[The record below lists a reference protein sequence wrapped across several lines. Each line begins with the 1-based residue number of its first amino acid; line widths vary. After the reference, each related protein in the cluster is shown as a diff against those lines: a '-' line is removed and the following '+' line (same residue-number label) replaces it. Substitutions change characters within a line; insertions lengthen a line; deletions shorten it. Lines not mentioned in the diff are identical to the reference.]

1 MTKILFALACV
12 YAVMGSVMLH
22 AQAPSSFGTEFMI
35 AIPPNDAQSY
45 PVQALQ
51 IMIASPFD
59 ATVQIFDYERGSQR
73 TRKVLAGTTL
83 LLSNERGETS
93 WAWEVWEPDVAL
105 RKGVRISSDQ
115 PIAVW
120 VLNSKVVSSDGY
132 MALPIQQ
139 WGREYRVMSYY
150 DFNEVRPWAGGF
162 LIVAN
167 EQTSVRIKLQGSDVG
182 AETSGGRRIGD
193 EYTVLLQ
200 EGDVYM
206 VTGDATTRG
215 GFDLSGTHITADRPI
230 GVFGFHQRTTM
241 PNLLI
246 EGNGRNHL
254 VEMLPP
260 VPAYGTSF
268 TTLEFNRVRSNGIGS
283 GDVFRLVASENNTR
297 WSCSYFDVRTGA
309 LLGNQGGLLP
319 RAGDVADISQTQQP
333 TALVQGLALW
343 ESDKP
348 VALMQYSCSS
358 TFDGD
363 SNLDPMMISISPDNT
378 MTSKVTAVMAQSQQF
393 QTHHVS
399 VVVRTSRADPEYAAN
414 LASIRLNGSH
424 LPVRHV
430 ANDVHIATVMLQNEQ
445 TGSVVIQAAPNVAIS
460 GTVYGNSLVDAYG
473 WAMAGGSP
481 QRQTSAADEQSTSSS
496 VRTWHDDANYMLHI
510 DLQNSPAYTTVHLY
524 DIQGTCLAT
533 ATGASQQLTLT
544 TAQLAAGAYLVRV
557 VDAAGESVATT
568 LTIR

>member
-1 MTKILFALACV
+1 MKKILLAS
-12 YAVMGSVMLH
+12 AFMLAFFGTMTLH

-83 LLSNERGETS
+83 MLSDDRGETS

-105 RKGVRISSDQ
+105 RKGVRITSDQ

-132 MALPIQQ
+132 MALPIAT

-182 AETSGGRRIGD
+182 AETSGGKRIGD
-193 EYTVLLQ
+193 VYTVLLQ

-206 VTGDATTRG
+206 VSGDATTRG
-215 GFDLSGTHITADRPI
+215 GFDLSGTQITADRPI

-260 VPAYGTSF
+260 VTAYGTSF
-268 TTLEFNRVRSNGIGS
+268 TTLEFNRVRSNGLGS
-283 GDVFRLVASENNTR
+283 GDVFRLVASEDNTR
-297 WSCSYFDVRTGA
+297 WSCTYFDVRTGS
-309 LLGNQGGLLP
+309 LLGNQGGVLP

-333 TALVQGLALW
+333 TALVQGLAFW
-343 ESDKP
+343 ETDKP

-363 SNLDPMMISISPDNT
+363 SNLDPMMISISPDST

-393 QTHHVS
+393 QTHHLS
-399 VVVRTSRADPEYAAN
+399 VVVRTPRTDPEYAAN
-414 LASIRLNGSH
+414 LASVRVNGST

-430 ANDVHIATVMLQNEQ
+430 ANDVHVATVTLQNEQ

-473 WAMAGGSP
+473 WTMAGGSP
-481 QRQTSAADEQSTSSS
+481 QRQTNVADGQPTSNN
-496 VRTWHDDANYMLHI
+496 VRTWHDIANQMLYI
-510 DLQNSPAYTTVHLY
+510 DLEHPTAHASALLY
-524 DIQGTCLAT
+524 DVQGTCRISVAGAFQPLILST
-533 ATGASQQLTLT
+533 AE
-544 TAQLAAGAYLVRV
+544 LAAGAYLIRV
-557 VDAAGESVATT
+557 VDASGVRVSTT
-568 LTIR
+568 LIIR

>member
-1 MTKILFALACV
+1 MTKILLALACA
-12 YAVMGSVMLH
+12 YAFIGSVMLH

-45 PVQALQ
+45 PVVALQ

-105 RKGVRISSDQ
+105 PKGVRITSDQ

-132 MALPIQQ
+132 IALPISQ

-150 DFNEVRPWAGGF
+150 DFNEARPWAGGF

-167 EQTSVRIKLQGSDVG
+167 EQTSVRIKLRGSDVG

-260 VPAYGTSF
+260 VSSYGTSF
-268 TTLEFNRVRSNGIGS
+268 TTLELNRVRSNGLGS
-283 GDVFRLVASENNTR
+283 GDVFRLVSSEDNTR
-297 WSCSYFDVRTGA
+297 WSCTYYDARTGS
-309 LLGNQGGLLP
+309 LIGNQGGLLS

-333 TALVQGLALW
+333 TALVQGLGFW

-348 VALMQYSCSS
+348 VTLMQYSCSS

-363 SNLDPMMISISPDNT
+363 SNLDPMMISISPDST

-393 QTHHVS
+393 QTHHLS
-399 VVVRTSRADPEYAAN
+399 VVVRTSRADPDYATN
-414 LASIRLNGSH
+414 LASIRMNGSQ

-430 ANDVHIATVMLQNEQ
+430 TNDVHVATVMLQNNQ
-445 TGSVVIQAAPNVAIS
+445 TGSVVIQGAPSVSIS

-481 QRQTSAADEQSTSSS
+481 QKHTSAPDVETGHGGAKVLHDRRNQLLLITLEGSGIT
-496 VRTWHDDANYMLHI
+496 RTV
-510 DLQNSPAYTTVHLY
+510 QVFTV
-524 DIQGTCLAT
+524 QGTCIAT
-533 ATGASQQLTLT
+533 ASATAESITLPTDLFAPGAYIIKVLDNTGASLT
-544 TAQLAAGAYLVRV
+544 TAV
-557 VDAAGESVATT
+557 V
-568 LTIR
+568 LH